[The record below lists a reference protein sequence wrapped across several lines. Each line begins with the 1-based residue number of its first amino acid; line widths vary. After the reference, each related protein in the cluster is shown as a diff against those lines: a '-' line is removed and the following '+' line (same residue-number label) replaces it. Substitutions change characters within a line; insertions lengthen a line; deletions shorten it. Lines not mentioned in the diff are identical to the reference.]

1 MTSPLCIA
9 LLDDDITLCA
19 FMSEV
24 AQTAGYRTV
33 TAHDGRDLSTLLAEN
48 PVLLVLDLAMAHMDG
63 IEVIRQLAMA
73 RFSGRLVIVSGHSAA
88 LLQSAKLLAELQ
100 GVRVA
105 GVLTKPI
112 RAERLLALLQAPELL
127 TVTPRTSPVIS
138 LDDLARGI
146 ENNELLLH
154 YQPQVR
160 LADGA
165 WVGIEALVRWQHP
178 QHGLLYPDA
187 FIVLAENGGLALPL
201 TRKVIELALNE
212 CVCASDAL
220 GFTGTLSINLP
231 PVAMTDL
238 SFPEAVVAAAAK
250 VGCKAEKIMFEVTE
264 TSVPPDV
271 AKALEILT
279 RLRLKGFA
287 LSIDDFGTGHSSLE
301 NLTHLPFSELKID
314 LGFVRVAETDTAAR
328 LIVESSIS
336 LGSELGLSV
345 LAEGVENEAL
355 WRWLRSAGCAL
366 AQGYFIA
373 KPMPLEQMA
382 DWRVEWDTRRLALSC

>member
-1 MTSPLCIA
+1 M
-9 LLDDDITLCA
+9 
-19 FMSEV
+19 
-24 AQTAGYRTV
+24 
-33 TAHDGRDLSTLLAEN
+33 
-48 PVLLVLDLAMAHMDG
+48 
-63 IEVIRQLAMA
+63 
-73 RFSGRLVIVSGHSAA
+73 
-88 LLQSAKLLAELQ
+88 
-100 GVRVA
+100 
-105 GVLTKPI
+105 
-112 RAERLLALLQAPELL
+112 
-127 TVTPRTSPVIS
+127 
-138 LDDLARGI
+138 
-146 ENNELLLH
+146 
-154 YQPQVR
+154 
-160 LADGA
+160 
-165 WVGIEALVRWQHP
+165 
-178 QHGLLYPDA
+178 
-187 FIVLAENGGLALPL
+187 LAENGGLALPL

-231 PVAMTDL
+231 PGAMTDL